1 MVLLYVNHILKND
14 SAYKELICQR
24 FLSLKKTKK
33 RYYLMEWRAEMTS
46 LTHEFAVIDNNE
58 LNKNTGK
65 FIIYDKKLLKH
76 SIIYIHDD
84 ILCLFIDKLKDIKFY
99 DYKNTNEIE
108 NLAYMGM
115 TYIHNDQLLEL
126 YNRIR
131 IFMETLES
139 KEILRDQE
147 GKKLDKTFVIT
158 ELKNFLDF
166 ILSAKH
172 KNMNLIHFGI

>member
-1 MVLLYVNHILKND
+1 
-14 SAYKELICQR
+14 
-24 FLSLKKTKK
+24 
-33 RYYLMEWRAEMTS
+33 MERRAKMTS

-65 FIIYDKKLLKH
+65 FVIYDKKLFKYP
-76 SIIYIHDD
+76 IIYIHDD
-84 ILCLFIDKLKDIKFY
+84 ILCLFIDKLKSIKFY
-99 DYKNTNEIE
+99 DYKNIKEID

-126 YNRIR
+126 YNRIH
-131 IFMETLES
+131 IFMETLGSEETLKVM
-139 KEILRDQE
+139 KE
-147 GKKLDKTFVIT
+147 KKLDKAFVIK
-158 ELKNFLDF
+158 ELKDFLDF

>member
-1 MVLLYVNHILKND
+1 
-14 SAYKELICQR
+14 
-24 FLSLKKTKK
+24 
-33 RYYLMEWRAEMTS
+33 MTD
-46 LTHEFAVIDNNE
+46 LTHEFAMIDNDE
-58 LNKNTGK
+58 LHKNTGK
-65 FIIYDKKLLKH
+65 FVIYNKKLFKYP
-76 SIIYIHDD
+76 IMYIHDD

-115 TYIHNDQLLEL
+115 TYIHNDQLLGL
-126 YNRIR
+126 YNRIH
-131 IFMETLES
+131 IFMKTLES
-139 KEILRDQE
+139 KETLRDLE
-147 GKKLDKTFVIT
+147 GEKLDKAFVIT

>member
-1 MVLLYVNHILKND
+1 
-14 SAYKELICQR
+14 
-24 FLSLKKTKK
+24 
-33 RYYLMEWRAEMTS
+33 MERRAKMTS

-65 FIIYDKKLLKH
+65 FVIYDKKLLK
-76 SIIYIHDD
+76 SIMYIHDD
-84 ILCLFIDKLKDIKFY
+84 ILCLFIDKLKNIKFY
-99 DYKNTNEIE
+99 DYKNIKEID

-126 YNRIR
+126 YNRIH

-139 KEILRDQE
+139 EEILKVMKE
-147 GKKLDKTFVIT
+147 KKLDKAFVIK
-158 ELKNFLDF
+158 ELKDFLDF